1 MNMNTTAHTLISSSI
16 ATGLALYTLLAT
28 AITGLGS
35 TATIT
40 GISLFVA
47 FGMIEI
53 MIQSYAP
60 PTGVLSGARRTPARP
75 HAAAEVVAFPTVAA
89 AERKAA

>member
-1 MNMNTTAHTLISSSI
+1 MNTTAHTLISSSI
-16 ATGLALYTLLAT
+16 ATGLALFTLLSTVIA
-28 AITGLGS
+28 GLGS

-53 MIQSYAP
+53 MIQSYAQ
-60 PTGVLSGARRTPARP
+60 PTGVLSGARRSPARA
-75 HAAAEVVAFPTVAA
+75 HAPAEMLAFPAAA

>member
-16 ATGLALYTLLAT
+16 ATALALFTVLSAAFAGLAAT
-28 AITGLGS
+28 S
-35 TATIT
+35 TIT

-47 FGMIEI
+47 FGLIEI

-60 PTGVLSGARRTPARP
+60 PVGVLSGPRRSSTPT
-75 HAAAEVVAFPTVAA
+75 AAGEMVEFPTGAQ
-89 AERKAA
+89 RKAA